1 MYYNIIL
8 KIIYLFKFIDILLF
22 ILDIKVLFFSE
33 TGSFTC
39 KMQVH
44 NKISVKQKSLIHSYT
59 QNSDLLI
66 T

>member
-22 ILDIKVLFFSE
+22 ILEIKVLFFSE
-33 TGSFTC
+33 TDIFTS
-39 KMQVH
+39 KMQIH
-44 NKISVKQKSLIHSYT
+44 NKISVKKKSLINSYM
-59 QNSDLLI
+59 QNSNLFI